1 MKKTNQFD
9 DIKAGEL
16 IRFLKNPMRGNSP
29 RNNWSFGIVAYR
41 LKTTFCVYPV
51 GRPSYSKGITIR
63 YDGMNGPGKD
73 AVQIAFRLTPAEMNH
88 PDIQEYLQKTETSK
102 QLNQQLSELQQN
114 LENGTSSLF
123 SNYPLPENNYL

>member
-1 MKKTNQFD
+1 
-9 DIKAGEL
+9 
-16 IRFLKNPMRGNSP
+16 MRGNSP

-88 PDIQEYLQKTETSK
+88 PDIQEYLQKTETIK

>member
-1 MKKTNQFD
+1 MKKLSNPMKKTNQFD

-88 PDIQEYLQKTETSK
+88 PDIQEYLQKRK
-102 QLNQQLSELQQN
+102 PLSN
-114 LENGTSSLF
+114 
-123 SNYPLPENNYL
+123 